1 GKLGFWIAVEHFMFV
16 AFDLNYNGLENPP
29 LTAIDCGDY
38 PTARR
43 GIAYTFCLFVR
54 EQQLTTFDTITHLH
68 FPRGSHSHIVKSYEC
83 YLTHSFGILDGLCRR
98 AAYREVQASLDLYH

>member
-1 GKLGFWIAVEHFMFV
+1 MFV

-38 PTARR
+38 PTGRR

-68 FPRGSHSHIVKSYEC
+68 FQRGSHSLILKASEC
-83 YLTHSFGILDGLCRR
+83 YLTRSFGILDGLGTR
-98 AAYREVQASLDLYH
+98 AASREVQASLDLYH